1 MELIKVL
8 ILGLIIAV
16 ISVVL
21 KQIKPEYSII
31 CIIIGSILLL
41 IYILDAIS
49 GVIGFFLQIV
59 NRTGINSD
67 MFSIL
72 LKIIGVGYLIEFA
85 SGICIDSG
93 NSSLAEKIVIAGK
106 LLIFTISMPIVNA
119 VFNLVMELVKL

>member
-1 MELIKVL
+1 VELIKVL

-49 GVIGFFLQIV
+49 GVISFFLQIV